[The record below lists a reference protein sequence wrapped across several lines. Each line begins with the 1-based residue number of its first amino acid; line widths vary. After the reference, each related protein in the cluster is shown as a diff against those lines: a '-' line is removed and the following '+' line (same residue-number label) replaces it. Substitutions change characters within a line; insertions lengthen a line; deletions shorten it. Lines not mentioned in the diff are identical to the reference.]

1 MARIRTTFRGA
12 APFIALAALG
22 IAAAAALA
30 GVTIYKNNLS
40 SKAEAKELRHAQG
53 KHCDKSWRRKAGSV
67 RVDVPRGPNLCSY
80 RPPVQGDT
88 AGPDLD
94 FQAKGKILK
103 ATPKGLRGGAYVMLD
118 VRASKST
125 GYQLRVFPKGHKF
138 QLVRLPSGGGG
149 EFPATGTSNSIK
161 GIDKPNVLRLSAIGD
176 KVTAK
181 ANGKKLAGVT
191 DSNAAEVSGRLL
203 EAGIGAK
210 KSSRKP
216 VSGTLDDLKV
226 QVPKP

>member
-1 MARIRTTFRGA
+1 LIA
-12 APFIALAALG
+12 AAALG
-22 IAAAAALA
+22 IVAAAALA
-30 GVTIYKNNLS
+30 GVTVYKNDLS
-40 SKAEAKELRHAQG
+40 SKGEAKELRHAEG

-67 RVDVPRGPNLCSY
+67 RVNVPRGPNLCSY

-103 ATPKGLRGGAYVMLD
+103 ATPKGLRGGAYVLLD
-118 VRASKST
+118 VRASKNT

-149 EFPATGTSNSIK
+149 EFPAKGTSNAIN
-161 GIDKPNVLRLSAIGD
+161 GIDKPNVVRLSAIGD

-181 ANGKKLAGVT
+181 ANGKTLAHVT

-203 EAGIGAK
+203 EVGIGAK
-210 KSSRKP
+210 QSSRKP